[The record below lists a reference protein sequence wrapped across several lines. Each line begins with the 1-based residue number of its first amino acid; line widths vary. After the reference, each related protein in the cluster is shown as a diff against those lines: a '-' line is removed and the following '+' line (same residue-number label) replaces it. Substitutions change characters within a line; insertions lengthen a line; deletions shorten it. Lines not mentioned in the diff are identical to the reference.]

1 MPGHADYFHSN
12 HVVLNADGEYGAGG
26 NMCNNSDG
34 VQMVLYNNTIF
45 SPTGRVTECGEP
57 LAKWQEKGYDKG
69 TTASAYPPDEDLLTI
84 MAATRGPTVKPRPSL
99 YILAKVFE
107 MIRKCCLNTSP
118 DIGIECT

>member
-12 HVVLNADGEYGAGG
+12 HVVLNADGEYGSGG
-26 NMCNNSDG
+26 NLCANGDG
-34 VQMVLYNNTIF
+34 EQVVLYNNTIF

-84 MAATRGPTVKPRPSL
+84 MAATLGMP
-99 YILAKVFE
+99 A
-107 MIRKCCLNTSP
+107 
-118 DIGIECT
+118 